1 MNDSEKTREQ
11 LLIELADL
19 RESEERYRSFVE
31 DFKGIAFRGKID
43 LPPTMLAGTVE
54 EIMGYSATEFLE
66 WRETL
71 RTSGS
76 SRRLRRV

>member
-1 MNDSEKTREQ
+1 MNDSQKTREQ

-19 RESEERYRSFVE
+19 RRRIANLETSETELRGSEERYRSFVE

-54 EIMGYSATEFLE
+54 ETMGYSAKEF
-66 WRETL
+66 
-71 RTSGS
+71 
-76 SRRLRRV
+76 